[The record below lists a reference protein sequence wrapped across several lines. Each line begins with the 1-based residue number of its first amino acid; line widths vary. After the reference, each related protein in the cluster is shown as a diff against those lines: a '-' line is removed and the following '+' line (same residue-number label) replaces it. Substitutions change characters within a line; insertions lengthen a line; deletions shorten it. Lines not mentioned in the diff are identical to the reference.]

1 MTLNKIYNLI
11 RIIILVFFLFIQKTS
26 VAQIKDSTDNKI
38 NHIHSY
44 LNHANTHFWLGRY
57 WKNALKQFQIANKYV
72 DSAET
77 LLRTT
82 KIDTL
87 SLKSFTLRILN
98 FRNEIAE
105 VEGICVDNMNG
116 RFPLFMSLTGEID
129 NFEFIDEPIEIAVE
143 NSIDKVLTLNTIR
156 PSKPLKELM
165 CYSIVEVYPY
175 DRTIEEVCFQYI
187 NNNSNNYIISRHEL
201 SQILKKDKIRFNKQD
216 YQKIGQ
222 FYGAKAIGKYKVV
235 INDQVDNINYVSTTF
250 DYFKTSSNEI
260 ISSTLGEGIVV
271 DKLDVKLKAI
281 FKGSFS
287 YFFIFVLISVV
298 FITLFFRTYLEK
310 KWPSLK
316 DIGSFFLSSSLGLVF
331 SIISAWCILLLV
343 NTYAPS
349 PDDFFKSIPSK
360 LWIISTPLVLGCITP
375 LSSVL
380 LAGLIFKK
388 RILGEKPLIIAFL
401 QGAFVGSIFPLLF
414 HYYILNESASS
425 INVFLLFSLFSI
437 IGAVFSGISYYNF
450 EINPASKRHLF
461 FSILYTTPI
470 IFFNLLLLKNQD
482 SIAFLNIF
490 FLLVIFVPIILIQKY
505 WDSIINLFKKSKSG
519 DQAVIPG
526 KIGAL
531 NNVLNATL
539 AYEDGSIR
547 VDFKE
552 VIKNNLINAIK
563 NSYNQ
568 PQLGFQ
574 KESNKIDVLYIK
586 GPRGIGKTTLLE
598 KELSGLYKEYFYG
611 DCDEFQDG
619 NTIPYEPFVQA
630 FGDIIGQGVFL
641 SGDRN
646 AIKVVEA
653 LKPGIEETPIGSLAL
668 SMINTNSF
676 AGASLKEICK
686 VFEVFITEKV
696 NSLKSR
702 QPLIFVLEDTHWM
715 DQDTYDLLMEFLKMI
730 RILKKRLK
738 FDFILIVTERVS
750 DKEPRLGS
758 VYDEFLTEIKAEQF
772 YNFNELFKFSQ
783 EEETFLVDKDFCS
796 NFLSSCGVEIDY
808 KTRQSISEGF
818 NNLGFYNPGHILES
832 LKYIITHNWLNE
844 ENGLV
849 VLKKDAD
856 FKNIPLPS
864 QLKEMFAE
872 KFSLLDDEL
881 KRILETASFIGENFE
896 ANILSEIWQ
905 IDRLVLLHKL
915 RLAEELGFVKDVS
928 DKDDVYQFTNK
939 GIIAE
944 LRRHASKGLKDEQR
958 PQIVKEYHKMI
969 THIMLEKKAIDP
981 STFDINIVSQL
992 ADRTYYNK
1000 DQMFKEAFELNYIT
1014 AKRSLN
1020 KVNTKQA
1027 KQYLD
1032 RLNELIKD
1040 GDVEQSNIINVLLLR
1055 QKVYL
1060 VDLHSRNFQ
1069 EALENSEKLTQL
1081 FDELSS
1087 KHEGFDSMYES
1098 FYLDQLQL
1106 YFDALRFFNNENY
1119 KEKKPNHLSK
1129 IEILCNEKSPK
1140 IKSNK
1145 IAFTQRFYHI
1155 EIFLYGD
1162 FEKIKLELENLK
1174 EEIEKTE
1181 NNNRVYGRVIN
1192 SLANTYQRLKI
1203 KPQEA
1208 KTLWKKRLKMI
1219 LIECNVGINEDSDL
1233 ALFKLISSN
1242 YSLLKFD
1249 LKKDVLYSTGAYSR
1263 FVKDHDK
1270 NYELAL
1276 ELSKIVQNLNLIAGD
1291 YMGYSISSNYISL
1304 CYIELYKVKSITDF
1318 FNEAFYFNEEVF
1330 YELENGYQITN
1341 GKANIFDSFSQFIIL
1356 VNWINLI
1363 KANHPIDQQM
1373 KSSLNNAI
1381 NDFIS
1386 IFGDGSDI
1394 VAIPE
1399 IGPFKSYFSD
1409 FKELSKD
1416 SKLKT
1421 IEPLLKLFESVRIS
1435 SSN

>member
-1 MTLNKIYNLI
+1 MINNFYKSVF
-11 RIIILVFFLFIQKTS
+11 ILVFAFTLLIQNTLWGKT
-26 VAQIKDSTDNKI
+26 IDNVKVNI
-38 NHIHSY
+38 QAIESH

-57 WKNALKQFQIANKYV
+57 WKNALQEFQIANKYV

-77 LLRTT
+77 IL
-82 KIDTL
+82 KSSNIDT
-87 SLKSFTLRILN
+87 SYLKAFSLRILN

-105 VEGICVDNMNG
+105 IEGICQDNMNG
-116 RFPLFMSLTGEID
+116 RFPLFMTLMGQID

-143 NSIDKVLTLNTIR
+143 NAIDKVLNLNTVS
-156 PSKPLKELM
+156 PAKPLKELM
-165 CYSIVEVYPY
+165 CYTIVEVYPY
-175 DRTIEEVCFQYI
+175 DKTIEEVCFQYI
-187 NNNSNNYIISRHEL
+187 NNNSNNYVISRHEL
-201 SQILKKDKIRFNKQD
+201 SQILKKDKIRFSEQD
-216 YQKIGQ
+216 CKKIGE
-222 FYGAKAIGKYKVV
+222 FYGTKSIGKYKVE
-235 INDQVDNINYVSTTF
+235 INDQVDNINYVSATF
-250 DYFKTSSNEI
+250 DYFKTNSNVI

-271 DKLDVKLKAI
+271 DKLGVKLKA
-281 FKGSFS
+281 FFNGSLI
-287 YFFIFVLISVV
+287 YFFIFILFSVV
-298 FITLFFRTYLEK
+298 FLTLFFRMHLEN
-310 KWPSLK
+310 KWPSLR
-316 DIGSFFLSSSLGLVF
+316 DTLSFFLSSVLGLVF
-331 SIISAWCILLLV
+331 SMISAWSLLMLI
-343 NTYAPS
+343 NIYAPT
-349 PDDFFKSIPSK
+349 PDDFFRSIVSK
-360 LWIISTPLVLGCITP
+360 LWISSTPLALGCIAP
-375 LSSVL
+375 LSSLL

-388 RILGEKPLIIAFL
+388 RILGDKSLIIAFL

-414 HYYILNESASS
+414 HYYIINEIASS
-425 INVFLLFSLFSI
+425 INVFLIFSLFSI
-437 IGAVFSGISYYNF
+437 TSAVFSGISYYNF

-461 FSILYTTPI
+461 FSIFYTTPI

-482 SIAFLNIF
+482 SVAFLDIIY
-490 FLLVIFVPIILIQKY
+490 LTVVYVPFILIQKY
-505 WDSIINLFKKSKSG
+505 WDSIINIFKKSKSG
-519 DQAVIPG
+519 DEPTIPG
-526 KIGAL
+526 KIGAF
-531 NNVLNATL
+531 NNIINTTL
-539 AYEDGSIR
+539 AYEEGSIR

-598 KELSGLYKEYFYG
+598 KELSGLYEEYFYG

-646 AIKVVEA
+646 ALKVVEA

-686 VFEVFITEKV
+686 VFEVFITKKV

-715 DQDTYDLLMEFLKMI
+715 DRDTYDLLMEFLKMI

-772 YNFNELFKFSQ
+772 YNFNELFNFNQ
-783 EEETFLVDKDFCS
+783 DEETFLVDKDFCS

-808 KTRQSISEGF
+808 KTRQLISDGF

-849 VLKKDAD
+849 VIKKDAD

-944 LRRHASKGLKDEQR
+944 LRRYASKGLKDEQR

-969 THIMLEKKAIDP
+969 TNIMLNKKAIDP
-981 STFDINIVSQL
+981 NTFDINIVSQL

-1000 DQMFKEAFELNYIT
+1000 DQMFNEAFELNYIT

-1032 RLNELIKD
+1032 RLSELIQD
-1040 GDVEQSNIINVLLLR
+1040 GDVEQISIIKVLLLR

-1060 VDLHSRNFQ
+1060 VNLHSGNFQ
-1069 EALENSEKLTQL
+1069 EALGNSEKLTQS
-1081 FDELSS
+1081 FNELSS

-1106 YFDALRFFNNENY
+1106 YFDALRFFNNDNY
-1119 KEKKPNHLSK
+1119 RDKKADHLSK
-1129 IEILCNEKSPK
+1129 IEVLCNEKTPK
-1140 IKSNK
+1140 MKSEK
-1145 IAFTQRFYHI
+1145 IVFTQRFYYI
-1155 EIFLYGD
+1155 ETFLYGD
-1162 FEKIKLELENLK
+1162 FEKIISELENLK

-1181 NNNRVYGRVIN
+1181 NNNRIYGRTIN

-1208 KTLWKKRLKMI
+1208 KLLWIKRLKMI
-1219 LIECNVGINEDSDL
+1219 LKECNVEINDDSDL

-1249 LKKDVLYSTGAYSR
+1249 LKKDVLYSTGAYYR
-1263 FVKDHDK
+1263 FITDHEK

-1276 ELSKIVQNLNLIAGD
+1276 ELSKIVQSLNLIAGD
-1291 YMGYSISSNYISL
+1291 YVGYSTASGYVSK
-1304 CYIELYKVKSITDF
+1304 CYNEIYKLNCQSDLF
-1318 FNEAFYFNEEVF
+1318 EEAFYFNEEVF
-1330 YELENGYQITN
+1330 YELENGYQLVN
-1341 GKANIFDSFSQFIIL
+1341 GKANIFDSFSQFILL
-1356 VNWINLI
+1356 VNWICLV
-1363 KANHPIDQQM
+1363 KENHHINQQM
-1373 KSSLNNAI
+1373 ESSLNNAF

-1386 IFGDGSDI
+1386 IFGDDSDL
-1394 VAIPE
+1394 VKIPE
-1399 IGPFKSYFSD
+1399 IGPLKSYFSN
-1409 FKELSKD
+1409 FKELSQD
-1416 SKLKT
+1416 SKFKT
-1421 IEPLLKLFESVRIS
+1421 IEPLIKLFKSVKIS